1 MFASIAGIILRLLQ
15 YPNSRG
21 IKMSQ
26 TMRALV
32 KREAAEGIWME
43 EVPVPRP
50 GTNEVLI
57 QLEKTAICGTDLHIY
72 KWDEWS
78 QRTIQPGLVIGHE
91 FVGRIAELGDGVT
104 GYNVNDRVSAEGH
117 VVCGHCRNCRAG
129 RPHLCPNTVG
139 IGVQRDGAFAEYV
152 VVPASNLWPIPDEIA
167 PELAAFFD
175 PFGNAA
181 HCALQFD
188 LVGEDVLITG
198 AGPVGIIA
206 AGICRHVG
214 ARHVV
219 ITDVNDYRLDLA
231 RVMGANETINVT
243 QDSIAN
249 RVAKLGIEGFDIG
262 LEMSG
267 HPVAF
272 NDLLHNMYHGGKVAL
287 LGLLPKQTGV
297 DWDQVIFKG
306 LQLHGIYGRIM
317 YETWYKMTQMVLTGF
332 PLHKAMTHHIPID
345 DFERGFQLMA
355 TGQCGKVVCDWT
367 GEIGGHEA

>member
-1 MFASIAGIILRLLQ
+1 
-15 YPNSRG
+15 
-21 IKMSQ
+21 MSQ

-32 KREAAEGIWME
+32 KRDAAPGIWME
-43 EVPVPRP
+43 EVPVPAP

-57 QLEKTAICGTDLHIY
+57 RLEKTAICGTDLHIY
-72 KWDEWS
+72 NWDEWS
-78 QRTIQPGLVIGHE
+78 QRTITPGRVIGHE
-91 FVGRIAELGDGVT
+91 FVGRIAALGTGVT
-104 GYNVNDRVSAEGH
+104 GYEVGARVSAEGH
-117 VVCGHCRNCRAG
+117 IVCGHCRNCRAG
-129 RPHLCPNTVG
+129 KPHLCPNTIG
-139 IGVQRDGAFAEYV
+139 IGVNRDGAFAEFV
-152 VVPASNLWPIPDEIA
+152 VVPASNLWPIPDRIA

-231 RVMGANETINVT
+231 REMGADQTINVT
-243 QDSIAN
+243 RNTIAQK
-249 RVAKLGIEGFDIG
+249 VETLGIEGFDIG

-267 HPVAF
+267 HPDAF
-272 NDLLHNMYHGGKVAL
+272 NDLLHHMYHGGKVAL
-287 LGLLPKQTGV
+287 LGILPNGTAV

-306 LQLHGIYGRIM
+306 LELHGIYGRRM

-332 PLHKAMTHHIPID
+332 PLHKVLTHHIPID
-345 DFERGFQLMA
+345 EFEEGFRLMA
-355 TGQCGKVVCDWT
+355 KGQCGKVVCDWT
-367 GEIGGHEA
+367 GHIGDAAHDA